1 MNDGNDVLIKVLKTE
16 AARGF
21 DNQTVIGGI
30 HKITTHWKEKAQ
42 DHGLE
47 KQITQLVASKLKEY
61 SGATKSDRK
70 NIHEELLSILSKQYE
85 TINDVAKIEDSSQV
99 IDNTENTQD
108 KQQWDLDTYLTEIPG
123 IGPKNAAK
131 LKKMGMS
138 TVKDAIYHFPHRY
151 IDYSTLKPISQ
162 IKYQD
167 VVTIVGTIQQVN
179 QRKTR
184 GGKLSIIE
192 IKIAD
197 STGTIICTWFNQPWL
212 QKQLY
217 PGKEVQISGTVDVY
231 LGKKTISNPEWEL
244 FDKKSIHTG
253 RIVPVYHLT
262 KGINAKSM
270 RRWIHTIVSKTT
282 PFIKDPIP
290 TSICKRLNLINMSE
304 SLYQVHFPDSQ
315 KQLQESQNRLAFY
328 ELFLLHV
335 RMKFKKAT
343 QQNKMGQKLQSN
355 PSWIKSLISCIP
367 FSLTNAQARVTQEI
381 ISDITKTTPMSRLV
395 QGDVGSGKTIVA
407 AIALAVTANNNAQA
421 ALMAPTSILAE
432 QHYKTITDLFKLFP
446 MSTDNNDHT
455 SNIRLLLGS
464 TTESDRAEIS
474 KGLEDGSIK
483 IVIGTHSLIQDT
495 VEFSNLALTIID
507 EQHRFGVEQR
517 DILRKKGKEP
527 HLMVMTATPIP
538 RSLALT
544 LYGDLDLSIID
555 ELPPGRQTVETKV
568 ISPIQRDKMYQFV
581 NEQINQGRQAFF
593 IYPLIEESDSL
604 QVKAAVKE
612 HENLQNNIFPTHNVG
627 LLHGRMKSE
636 DKYHQ
641 MNNFRN
647 GDIDIL
653 VSTTVIEVGVDI
665 PNASIMIIENANR
678 FGLAQL
684 HQLRGRVGR
693 GNQKS
698 YCLLV
703 NEQTNNQLFDTD
715 NSDNERLRIMESS
728 NDGFVLAEKD
738 LLMRGPGDFLGTR
751 QSGFSFQLA
760 KLSDMNLI
768 QLTLTEAERLLE
780 NDPQLRMTENL
791 LLANEVT
798 KHIEANNRERR

>member
-1 MNDGNDVLIKVLKTE
+1 
-16 AARGF
+16 
-21 DNQTVIGGI
+21 
-30 HKITTHWKEKAQ
+30 
-42 DHGLE
+42 
-47 KQITQLVASKLKEY
+47 
-61 SGATKSDRK
+61 
-70 NIHEELLSILSKQYE
+70 
-85 TINDVAKIEDSSQV
+85 
-99 IDNTENTQD
+99 
-108 KQQWDLDTYLTEIPG
+108 
-123 IGPKNAAK
+123 
-131 LKKMGMS
+131 
-138 TVKDAIYHFPHRY
+138 
-151 IDYSTLKPISQ
+151 
-162 IKYQD
+162 
-167 VVTIVGTIQQVN
+167 
-179 QRKTR
+179 
-184 GGKLSIIE
+184 
-192 IKIAD
+192 
-197 STGTIICTWFNQPWL
+197 
-212 QKQLY
+212 
-217 PGKEVQISGTVDVY
+217 
-231 LGKKTISNPEWEL
+231 
-244 FDKKSIHTG
+244 
-253 RIVPVYHLT
+253 
-262 KGINAKSM
+262 
-270 RRWIHTIVSKTT
+270 
-282 PFIKDPIP
+282 
-290 TSICKRLNLINMSE
+290 
-304 SLYQVHFPDSQ
+304 
-315 KQLQESQNRLAFY
+315 
-328 ELFLLHV
+328 
-335 RMKFKKAT
+335 
-343 QQNKMGQKLQSN
+343 
-355 PSWIKSLISCIP
+355 
-367 FSLTNAQARVTQEI
+367 
-381 ISDITKTTPMSRLV
+381 MSRLV

-407 AIALAVTANNNAQA
+407 AIALAVTANNNSQA

-446 MSTDNNDHT
+446 MSTDKNNHA
-455 SNIRLLLGS
+455 SSIRLLLGS

-474 KGLEDGSIK
+474 KGLKDGSIK

-538 RSLALT
+538 RSLAMT

-568 ISPIQRDKMYQFV
+568 VSPIQRDKMYQFV

-715 NSDNERLRIMESS
+715 NSDNERLRIMEST

-780 NDPQLRMTENL
+780 NDPQLRMTENS
-791 LLANEVT
+791 LLADEVT
-798 KHIEANNRERR
+798 KHIEVNNRERR